1 MNDGFNADNLNAG
14 HRQRMFNRF
23 SVSGFNGMAEHE
35 ILELILFTAIPRRD
49 VKPLAKKL
57 LLRFGS
63 VAAVLDAE
71 KTELLKLP
79 GIGERTATQLK
90 LYREIVTL
98 YVGQTKI
105 KRETLNS
112 GRAVA
117 DFARVKLGGSR
128 YENFMVLF
136 LNTQNKL
143 IDFDVTQGTVNRAT
157 VYPRN
162 IAKRALE
169 LHADAVILAHNHP
182 GGNAMPSA
190 EDIAI
195 TGVIK
200 EALNAVEVR
209 LIDHIVV
216 TPSDYLSLQAM
227 GVMDN
232 GVE

>member
-1 MNDGFNADNLNAG
+1 MPDTGSGCLTVFR
-14 HRQRMFNRF
+14 HP
-23 SVSGFNGMAEHE
+23 VSAEWRNHE
-35 ILELILFTAIPRRD
+35 ILELILFSAIPRRD

-71 KTELLKLP
+71 KNELLNIA
-79 GIGERTATQLK
+79 GIGERTVAQLR

-98 YVGQTKI
+98 YVGQTKV

-128 YENFMVLF
+128 YENFMVVF

-162 IAKRALE
+162 IAKRRWNFMPMRSFLLTIIRVTMPCRLLKMLPLQE
-169 LHADAVILAHNHP
+169 LSGKH
-182 GGNAMPSA
+182 
-190 EDIAI
+190 
-195 TGVIK
+195 
-200 EALNAVEVR
+200 
-209 LIDHIVV
+209 
-216 TPSDYLSLQAM
+216 
-227 GVMDN
+227 
-232 GVE
+232 